1 MNSRILEKIKNDEL
15 LDKSEIISLLS
26 LENISDKYY

>member
-15 LDKSEIISLLS
+15 LDKSEIIR
-26 LENISDKYY
+26 EGDKK